1 VQHTPQ
7 RKHGIKGEDR
17 TSLIISS
24 WHEERFTSLVSGANK
39 PIEFMAT
46 LSAPNFIEGHQSF
59 QLAYGLGFQLTYVNR
74 VARIV

>member
-1 VQHTPQ
+1 
-7 RKHGIKGEDR
+7 
-17 TSLIISS
+17 
-24 WHEERFTSLVSGANK
+24 
-39 PIEFMAT
+39 MAT